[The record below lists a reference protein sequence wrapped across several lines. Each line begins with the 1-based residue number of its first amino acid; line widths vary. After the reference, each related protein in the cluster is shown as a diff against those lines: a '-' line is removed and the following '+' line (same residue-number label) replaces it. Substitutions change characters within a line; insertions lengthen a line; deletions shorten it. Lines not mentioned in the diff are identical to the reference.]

1 VKLAKLTASDGLN
14 SYQPGMGWAV
24 SVSGNTVVV
33 GASGAQIG
41 QIVGAGA
48 VYVFVKPRTGWK
60 NMRQIAWKNHEA
72 DSKVDSLRWH
82 LHSRAGGSVTIV
94 GNTIVAGAPGATVG
108 GMPRKGRL
116 TSL

>member
-24 SVSGNTVVV
+24 SVSGNTVAV

-41 QIVGAGA
+41 KIVGVGA

-60 NMRQIAWKNHEA
+60 NHEA
-72 DSKVDSLRWH
+72 DSKVDSLRRH
-82 LHSRAGGSVTIV
+82 LHSPAG
-94 GNTIVAGAPGATVG
+94 VAP
-108 GMPRKGRL
+108 
-116 TSL
+116 